1 MTLCLESL
9 NLIKKGND
17 ALSIKALLIKLTNHD
32 HRSFH
37 ELYNRFSVQLYANI
51 LRMVGDRD
59 LAQEILQDVF
69 VKVWEKRGL
78 IDSEKPFTAYLFQ
91 IARNMVYDHFRK
103 LALEKKLGLH
113 LAANGNEAYSHI
125 EEELIFKESTQLFL
139 GAVDKLSP
147 QRKQVFTLCKLEGK
161 SYHEVGNL
169 LHISTSTVS
178 DHLLKSNKFIKAQ
191 MLISDSIAFILM
203 GIIFKCCLAFD
214 VIWFI

>member
-32 HRSFH
+32 HHSFH
-37 ELYNRFSVQLYANI
+37 ELYDRFSTQLYANI
-51 LRMVGDRD
+51 LRMVRDPD

-78 IDSEKPFTAYLFQ
+78 IDPEKPFPAYLFQ
-91 IARNMVYDHFRK
+91 ISRNMVYDHFRK
-103 LALEKKLGLH
+103 LAQEKKLETH
-113 LAANGNEAYSHI
+113 LLANGTDTYTHI
-125 EEELIFKESTQLFL
+125 EEELIFKESNQLFL
-139 GAVDKLSP
+139 DAVDKLSP

-161 SYHEVGNL
+161 SYSEVSNL
-169 LHISTSTVS
+169 LQISTSTVS

-191 MLISDSIAFILM
+191 LLLSDSVAFILT
-203 GIIFKCCLAFD
+203 GLIFKVLCLS
-214 VIWFI
+214 

>member
-1 MTLCLESL
+1 MTSCFESL
-9 NLIKKGND
+9 NVIKKGND

-51 LRMVGDRD
+51 LRMVKDAD

-69 VKVWEKRGL
+69 VKVWEKRDL
-78 IDSEKPFTAYLFQ
+78 IDPEKSFTAYLFK
-91 IARNMVYDHFRK
+91 IAKNMVYDHFRK
-103 LALEKKLGLH
+103 LAMNKKFETH
-113 LAANGNEAYSHI
+113 LLINGTDAYTHV
-125 EEELIFKESTQLFL
+125 EEEIIFKESNQLFL
-139 GAVDKLSP
+139 DAVDKLSP

-161 SYHEVGNL
+161 SYHEVSDL

-191 MLISDSIAFILM
+191 MLLSDSLTFLLM
-203 GIIFKCCLAFD
+203 GILVKYCL
-214 VIWFI
+214 I

>member
-17 ALSIKALLIKLTNHD
+17 ALSIKALLIKLINHD

-51 LRMVGDRD
+51 LRMVRDRD

-69 VKVWEKRGL
+69 VKVWEKRHL
-78 IDSEKPFTAYLFQ
+78 IDLEKSFTSYLFQ
-91 IARNMVYDHFRK
+91 IAKNQVYDHFRK
-103 LALEKKLGLH
+103 LALSKKLENH
-113 LAANGNEAYSHI
+113 LVANTTDSYSHI
-125 EEELIFKESTQLFL
+125 EEELNYKESNQLFL
-139 GAVDKLSP
+139 DAVAKLSP
-147 QRKQVFTLCKLEGK
+147 QRKQVFTLCKIEGK
-161 SYHEVGNL
+161 SYHEVGDL

-191 MLISDSIAFILM
+191 MLISDALAFIFL
-203 GIIFKCCLAFD
+203 GFLFLK
-214 VIWFI
+214 

>member
-1 MTLCLESL
+1 MTLCFASL

-37 ELYNRFSVQLYANI
+37 ELYDQFSTPLYANI
-51 LRMVGDRD
+51 LRMVKDRE

-78 IDSEKPFTAYLFQ
+78 IDPEKPFTAYLFR
-91 IARNMVYDHFRK
+91 IARNLVYDHFRK
-103 LALEKKLGLH
+103 LALEKKLGSH
-113 LAANGNEAYSHI
+113 LLANGKDAYSHI
-125 EEELIFKESTQLFL
+125 EEELIFKESNQLFL
-139 GAVDKLSP
+139 EAVNKLSP

-161 SYHEVGNL
+161 SYCEVGNL

-191 MLISDSIAFILM
+191 MLISDSVSFILM
-203 GIIFKCCLAFD
+203 GFILKYCLAFD
-214 VIWFI
+214 VICFM